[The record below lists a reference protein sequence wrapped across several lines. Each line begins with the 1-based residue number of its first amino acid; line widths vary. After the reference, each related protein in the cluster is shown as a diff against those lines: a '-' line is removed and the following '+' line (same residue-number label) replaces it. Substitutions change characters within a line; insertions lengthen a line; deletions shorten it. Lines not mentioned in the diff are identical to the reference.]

1 VRRFPRVWIGALDR
15 AADLVCPRACFRCRQ
30 PRSDDDALCPA
41 CLGAIAAPDLPR
53 LPGLDAAAAGGA
65 YAGEVEAWVLAFKIG
80 RGLALPD
87 PGPEA
92 MLGALLA
99 RAAGGVPGPPPD
111 LVVPVP
117 LHPRRLRRR
126 GFNPAGVLARRLA
139 RHAGADF
146 DPVALARTRD
156 TPPQKGLDARA
167 RRRNVAGAFASRRGR
182 PVPARVWLVD
192 DVVTTGA
199 TLASAARALRA
210 GGAQTV
216 VGLCAAAT
224 PRIADGPRPVA

>member
-1 VRRFPRVWIGALDR
+1 VLDR
-15 AADLVCPRACFRCRQ
+15 LAPWLDLLLPRACFRCRR
-30 PRSDDDALCPA
+30 PRHDDDALCRA
-41 CLGAIAAPDLPR
+41 CLGAIAAPDLPS
-53 LPGLDAAAAGGA
+53 LPGLDACAAGAA
-65 YAGEVEAWVLAFKIG
+65 YDGEVEAWVLAFKIG
-80 RGLALPD
+80 HGFALPD

-99 RAAGGVPGPPPD
+99 RAAGGVPGPAPD

-126 GFNPAGVLARRLA
+126 GFNPAGVLARDLA
-139 RHAGADF
+139 RRAGAAC
-146 DPVALARTRD
+146 DPVALVRTRD

-167 RRRNVAGAFASRRGR
+167 RRRNVAGAFALRRRRGA
-182 PVPARVWLVD
+182 PARVWLVD

-199 TLASAARALRA
+199 TLASAACALRA
-210 GGAQTV
+210 GGAETV

-224 PRIADGPRPVA
+224 PRVADGTRPSP